1 MEIREDDLTGP
12 EIRALLARHLE
23 HMHEVTPAESVDAMD
38 VDRLSAPDVTFWS
51 AWDDGVL
58 VGCVAMKQLDE
69 TSGEVKSMRTAE
81 VARGRGVGAAL
92 MRHLLDVA
100 RERGYERVLL
110 ETGSAKAFDPARRL
124 YGRFGFVERG
134 PFPPYT
140 DDPNKQFM
148 ELVLESGDAPGPGGA
163 RGAIRTGMKWA
174 ERLVL
179 LVLLLFA
186 FNRLGPQFGALLG
199 VGPDLGSAP
208 AYTFTAFDGTRVSSD
223 ELLGRVVVLN
233 FWATWCGPCKLEM
246 PALQSLHEDMAAE
259 GVAVVG
265 LATDADRGPHVEAFL
280 DVRGI
285 DYPIGYAS
293 AAHRRAFG
301 GVNMIPTT
309 YIIDR
314 SGVIQHKVLG
324 YFAPPAMRA
333 AVRRL
338 LEEPPPAEPA
348 VDAAEALSPV
358 SAGRAAGR

>member
-51 AWDDGVL
+51 AWDDGAL
-58 VGCVAMKQLDE
+58 VGCAALKELDP
-69 TSGEVKSMRTAE
+69 SSAEVKSMRTAE
-81 VARGRGVGAAL
+81 HARGRGVGAAL
-92 MRHLLDVA
+92 MEHLLAVA
-100 RERGYERVLL
+100 RARGYERVLL
-110 ETGSAKAFDPARRL
+110 ETGSAAAFDPARRL
-124 YGRFGFVERG
+124 YERSGFVERG

-148 ELVLESGDAPGPGGA
+148 ELVLDRST
-163 RGAIRTGMKWA
+163 IRTAMKWG

-179 LVLLLFA
+179 LVLFLFA

-208 AYTFTAFDGTRVSSD
+208 AYAFTAFDGTRVSSD
-223 ELLGRVVVLN
+223 ELLGSVVVLN

-246 PALQSLHEDMAAE
+246 PALQSLHEDMAAD

-301 GVNMIPTT
+301 GVSMIPTT

-338 LEEPPPAEPA
+338 LEEPPPVDGIADLPA
-348 VDAAEALSPV
+348 DPSAAQTAPSG
-358 SAGRAAGR
+358 GRAAGR